1 MVKIKKK
8 HGNIEDFNIK
18 KIRTSLENSAN
29 DINFILTESDIQI
42 ILGDIENTLKELRNN
57 DGHTSSYEIRG
68 LIYNILNN
76 MKFDKLCRSYMFPN
90 RD

>member
-29 DINFILTESDIQI
+29 DINFILTESDINI
-42 ILGDIENTLKELRNN
+42 ILRDIENTLKGLRNN